1 MAYIVDGPDGLT
13 LIDPEGYVVMM
24 AVSKHN
30 CKLTFE
36 ANADRVMYFRNRAV
50 ELDKT
55 PNDVVIVVS
64 NVDDKNGRM
73 LADALM
79 PGFDWQSIR
88 DNDQVPFARGLAV
101 REGIQEFLNILDAEA
116 SKKLVDFPSEQLA
129 VVVVDHGTCEV
140 F

>member
-1 MAYIVDGPDGLT
+1 MAHIEHGPDGLV
-13 LIDPEGYVVMM
+13 LIDPEGYGVMM
-24 AVSKHN
+24 TVGKHN

-36 ANADRVMYFRNRAV
+36 ANADRVAYFRNRAV

-55 PNDVVIVVS
+55 PSDVVIVVA
-64 NVDDKNGRM
+64 NVDDRNGKI

-88 DNDQVPFARGLAV
+88 DQDQVPFARGLAV
-101 REGIQEFLNILDAEA
+101 RAGIQEFLNIFDTQA
-116 SKKLVDFPSEQLA
+116 SKKLGEFQTEQLA
-129 VVVVDHGTCEV
+129 VVVVDYGTCEV